1 MNLPINEIFYSFQ
14 GEGSYSGTPMTFVR
28 VAGCNLSCSF
38 CDQPDSV
45 PIAPMK
51 LAYEKI
57 SLDEIYDLVS
67 NYLTKEICFTGGE
80 PTLFAKEII
89 SFFSKLPASWHLH
102 LETNGT
108 MFTEELFHYCHHISV
123 SLHDPKVTDSR
134 VIMFADDIKVVMDE
148 NFEENLILAN
158 DHRSEDAIIWIQPVN
173 EINSIHLSNLDK
185 AMAFVLA
192 NPQFRLSPQWHKL
205 LEVK

>member
-14 GEGSYSGTPMTFVR
+14 GEGSYAGTPMTFVR

-45 PIAPMK
+45 PLAPMK
-51 LAYEKI
+51 LTYEKI
-57 SLDEIYDLVS
+57 SLDEIFDLVS
-67 NYLTKEICFTGGE
+67 EYPTKEICFTGGE
-80 PTLFAKEII
+80 PTLFPKEII
-89 SFFSKLPASWHLH
+89 SFFSNLPASWHLH

-108 MFTEELFHYCHHISV
+108 IYAEELFHYCHHISM
-123 SLHDPKVTDSR
+123 SIHDPKLTNPLA
-134 VIMFADDIKVVMDE
+134 IPFADDIKIVMDE
-148 NFEENLILAN
+148 NFEQNLTLAN
-158 DHRSEDAIIWIQPVN
+158 DLAHEDAIIWIQPLN
-173 EINSIHLSNLDK
+173 HLHSIHESNLEK

-205 LEVK
+205 LEVR